1 MDTELLKT
9 FLEVSRTRHFGRA
22 AESLYLTQSAV
33 SFRIRQLENQL
44 GVNLFTRHR
53 NNIRLTA
60 AGEKLLPYA
69 ETLMSTWQ
77 AARKE
82 VAHTSRHNEF
92 SIGASASLWECM
104 LNQWLGRLYQNQ
116 DAHTGLQFEARI
128 AQRQSLVKQLH
139 ERQLDLLITTEAPK
153 MDEFR
158 GLMLNR
164 TKTHVRRE
172 KPSKK
177 STNGRW
183 CPFCANLRLKRHRFE
198 GVFQCPLYFDLS
210 DKKLLTC
217 ETVRLSVKPQFSSQL
232 LGYFTLALY
241 TSAPSKLKGDLNYL
255 RLEWG
260 PDFQQHEAGLI
271 GADEVPILTTSSAEL
286 AQQQIAMLNG
296 CTWLPVSW
304 ARKKGGLH
312 TVVDSTTLS
321 RPLYAIWLQNS
332 DKNALIR
339 DLLKINVLDEVY

>member
-1 MDTELLKT
+1 MESTVDTELLKT

-22 AESLYLTQSAV
+22 AEALYLTQSAV

-53 NNIRLTA
+53 NNIRLTT

-69 ETLMSTWQ
+69 ETLMNTWQ

-104 LNQWLGRLYQNQ
+104 LNAWLGRLYQLQ
-116 DAHTGLQFEARI
+116 EPQSGLQLEARI

-153 MDEFR
+153 MDEF
-158 GLMLNR
+158 
-164 TKTHVRRE
+164 
-172 KPSKK
+172 
-177 STNGRW
+177 
-183 CPFCANLRLKRHRFE
+183 
-198 GVFQCPLYFDLS
+198 
-210 DKKLLTC
+210 
-217 ETVRLSVKPQFSSQL
+217 SSQL
-232 LGYFTLALY
+232 LGHFTLALY
-241 TSAPSKLKGDLNYL
+241 CSSPARKKSELNYL

-260 PDFQQHEAGLI
+260 PDFQQHETGLI
-271 GADEVPILTTSSAEL
+271 AADEVPVLTTSSAEL
-286 AQQQIAMLNG
+286 ARQQLSALNG
-296 CTWLPVSW
+296 CSWLPVNW
-304 ARKKGGLH
+304 ANEKGGLH
-312 TVVDSTTLS
+312 TVADSATLS

-332 DKNALIR
+332 DKYSLIC
-339 DLLKINVLDEVY
+339 DLLKTDVLDEQ

>member
-22 AESLYLTQSAV
+22 AEALYLTQSAV

-69 ETLMSTWQ
+69 ETLMNTWQ

-92 SIGASASLWECM
+92 TIGASASLWECM
-104 LNQWLGRLYQNQ
+104 LNHWLGRLYQKQ
-116 DAHTGLQFEARI
+116 DAHSGMQFEARI

-153 MDEFR
+153 MDEF
-158 GLMLNR
+158 
-164 TKTHVRRE
+164 
-172 KPSKK
+172 
-177 STNGRW
+177 
-183 CPFCANLRLKRHRFE
+183 
-198 GVFQCPLYFDLS
+198 
-210 DKKLLTC
+210 
-217 ETVRLSVKPQFSSQL
+217 SSQL
-232 LGYFTLALY
+232 LGHFTLALY
-241 TSAPSKLKGDLNYL
+241 CSHPSAMKGDLNYL

-260 PDFQQHEAGLI
+260 PDFQQHEAGLLT
-271 GADEVPILTTSSAEL
+271 ADEVPMLTTSSAEL
-286 AQQQIAMLNG
+286 AYQQLAMLNG
-296 CTWLPVSW
+296 CTWLPVCW
-304 ARKKGGLH
+304 AKKKAGLH
-312 TVVDSTTLS
+312 TVTDSSTLA

-332 DKNALIR
+332 DKQALIH
-339 DLLKINVLDEVY
+339 DLLQINVLTDAC

>member
-22 AESLYLTQSAV
+22 AEALYLTQSAV

-69 ETLMSTWQ
+69 ETLMNTWQ

-82 VAHTSRHNEF
+82 VANTSRHNEF

-104 LNQWLGRLYQNQ
+104 LNNWLGRLYQLQ
-116 DAHTGLQFEARI
+116 EPQSSLQFEARI

-153 MDEFR
+153 MDEF
-158 GLMLNR
+158 
-164 TKTHVRRE
+164 
-172 KPSKK
+172 
-177 STNGRW
+177 
-183 CPFCANLRLKRHRFE
+183 
-198 GVFQCPLYFDLS
+198 
-210 DKKLLTC
+210 
-217 ETVRLSVKPQFSSQL
+217 SSQL

-241 TSAPSKLKGDLNYL
+241 CSTPSLTKDELNYL

-260 PDFQQHEAGLI
+260 PDFQQHETGLI
-271 GADEVPILTTSSAEL
+271 AADEVPVLTTSSAEL
-286 AQQQIAMLNG
+286 ARQQLSVLKG
-296 CTWLPVSW
+296 FSWLPINW
-304 ARKKGGLH
+304 AKAKSDLH
-312 TVVDSTTLS
+312 TVADSATLS
-321 RPLYAIWLQNS
+321 RPLYAVWLQNS
-332 DKNALIR
+332 DKYPLIR
-339 DLLKINVLDEVY
+339 DLLKTNILEG

>member
-92 SIGASASLWECM
+92 SIGASAS
-104 LNQWLGRLYQNQ
+104 
-116 DAHTGLQFEARI
+116 
-128 AQRQSLVKQLH
+128 
-139 ERQLDLLITTEAPK
+139 
-153 MDEFR
+153 
-158 GLMLNR
+158 
-164 TKTHVRRE
+164 
-172 KPSKK
+172 
-177 STNGRW
+177 
-183 CPFCANLRLKRHRFE
+183 
-198 GVFQCPLYFDLS
+198 
-210 DKKLLTC
+210 
-217 ETVRLSVKPQFSSQL
+217 
-232 LGYFTLALY
+232 
-241 TSAPSKLKGDLNYL
+241 
-255 RLEWG
+255 
-260 PDFQQHEAGLI
+260 
-271 GADEVPILTTSSAEL
+271 
-286 AQQQIAMLNG
+286 
-296 CTWLPVSW
+296 SW

>member
-22 AESLYLTQSAV
+22 AEALYLTQSAV

-44 GVNLFTRHR
+44 GVKLFTRHR
-53 NNIRLTA
+53 NNIRLTT

-69 ETLMSTWQ
+69 ETLMNTWQ

-104 LNQWLGRLYQNQ
+104 LNAWLGRLYQLQ
-116 DAHTGLQFEARI
+116 EPQSGLQFEARI

-153 MDEFR
+153 MDEF
-158 GLMLNR
+158 
-164 TKTHVRRE
+164 
-172 KPSKK
+172 
-177 STNGRW
+177 
-183 CPFCANLRLKRHRFE
+183 
-198 GVFQCPLYFDLS
+198 
-210 DKKLLTC
+210 
-217 ETVRLSVKPQFSSQL
+217 SSQL
-232 LGYFTLALY
+232 LGHFTLALY
-241 TSAPSKLKGDLNYL
+241 CSSPARKKSELNYL

-260 PDFQQHEAGLI
+260 PDFQQHETGLI
-271 GADEVPILTTSSAEL
+271 AADEVPVLTTSSAEL
-286 AQQQIAMLNG
+286 ARQQLSALNG
-296 CTWLPVSW
+296 CSWLPVNW
-304 ARKKGGLH
+304 ANEKGGLH
-312 TVVDSTTLS
+312 TVADSATLS

-332 DKNALIR
+332 DKYSLIC
-339 DLLKINVLDEVY
+339 DLLKTDVLDEQ

>member
-22 AESLYLTQSAV
+22 AEALYLTQSAV

-53 NNIRLTA
+53 NNIRLTT

-69 ETLMSTWQ
+69 ETLMNTWQ

-104 LNQWLGRLYQNQ
+104 LNAWLGRLYQLQ
-116 DAHTGLQFEARI
+116 EPQSGLQFEARI

-153 MDEFR
+153 MDEF
-158 GLMLNR
+158 
-164 TKTHVRRE
+164 
-172 KPSKK
+172 
-177 STNGRW
+177 
-183 CPFCANLRLKRHRFE
+183 
-198 GVFQCPLYFDLS
+198 
-210 DKKLLTC
+210 
-217 ETVRLSVKPQFSSQL
+217 SSQL
-232 LGYFTLALY
+232 LGHFTLALY
-241 TSAPSKLKGDLNYL
+241 CSSPARKKSELNYL

-260 PDFQQHEAGLI
+260 PDFQQHETGLI
-271 GADEVPILTTSSAEL
+271 AADEVPVLTTSSAEL
-286 AQQQIAMLNG
+286 ARQQLSALNG
-296 CTWLPVSW
+296 CSWLPVNW
-304 ARKKGGLH
+304 ANEKGGLH
-312 TVVDSTTLS
+312 TVADSATLS

-332 DKNALIR
+332 DKYSLICN
-339 DLLKINVLDEVY
+339 LLKTDVLDEQ

>member
-22 AESLYLTQSAV
+22 AEALYLTQSAV

-69 ETLMSTWQ
+69 ETLMNTWQ

-104 LNQWLGRLYQNQ
+104 LNDWLGRLYQRQEPQN
-116 DAHTGLQFEARI
+116 GLQFEARI

-153 MDEFR
+153 MDEF
-158 GLMLNR
+158 
-164 TKTHVRRE
+164 
-172 KPSKK
+172 
-177 STNGRW
+177 
-183 CPFCANLRLKRHRFE
+183 
-198 GVFQCPLYFDLS
+198 
-210 DKKLLTC
+210 
-217 ETVRLSVKPQFSSQL
+217 SSEL
-232 LGYFTLALY
+232 LGHFTLALY
-241 TSAPSKLKGDLNYL
+241 CSSPARMKSELNYL

-271 GADEVPILTTSSAEL
+271 AADEVPVLTTSSAEL
-286 AQQQIAMLNG
+286 ARQQLNALNG
-296 CTWLPVSW
+296 CSWLPVNW
-304 ARKKGGLH
+304 ANEKGGLH
-312 TVVDSTTLS
+312 TVADSATLS

-332 DKNALIR
+332 DKYSLIC
-339 DLLKINVLDEVY
+339 DLLKTDVLDRQ

>member
-116 DAHTGLQFEARI
+116 DAHTGLQFEDDR
-128 AQRQSLVKQLH
+128 
-139 ERQLDLLITTEAPK
+139 DLYGK
-153 MDEFR
+153 SR
-158 GLMLNR
+158 V
-164 TKTHVRRE
+164 H
-172 KPSKK
+172 SKK
-177 STNGRW
+177 AYTLSDNNYIARQYG
-183 CPFCANLRLKRHRFE
+183 FD
-198 GVFQCPLYFDLS
+198 CPLRHQQS
-210 DKKLLTC
+210 
-217 ETVRLSVKPQFSSQL
+217 SV
-232 LGYFTLALY
+232 
-241 TSAPSKLKGDLNYL
+241 
-255 RLEWG
+255 
-260 PDFQQHEAGLI
+260 
-271 GADEVPILTTSSAEL
+271 
-286 AQQQIAMLNG
+286 
-296 CTWLPVSW
+296 
-304 ARKKGGLH
+304 
-312 TVVDSTTLS
+312 
-321 RPLYAIWLQNS
+321 
-332 DKNALIR
+332 
-339 DLLKINVLDEVY
+339 

>member
-22 AESLYLTQSAV
+22 AEALYLTQSAV

-53 NNIRLTA
+53 NNIRLTT

-69 ETLMSTWQ
+69 ETLMNTWQ

-104 LNQWLGRLYQNQ
+104 LNAWLGRLYQLQ
-116 DAHTGLQFEARI
+116 EPQSGLQFEARI

-153 MDEFR
+153 MDEF
-158 GLMLNR
+158 
-164 TKTHVRRE
+164 
-172 KPSKK
+172 
-177 STNGRW
+177 
-183 CPFCANLRLKRHRFE
+183 
-198 GVFQCPLYFDLS
+198 
-210 DKKLLTC
+210 
-217 ETVRLSVKPQFSSQL
+217 SSQL
-232 LGYFTLALY
+232 LGHFTLALY
-241 TSAPSKLKGDLNYL
+241 CSSPARKKSELNYL

-260 PDFQQHEAGLI
+260 PDFQQHETGLI
-271 GADEVPILTTSSAEL
+271 AADEVPVLTTSSAEL
-286 AQQQIAMLNG
+286 ARQQLSALNG
-296 CTWLPVSW
+296 CSWLPVNW
-304 ARKKGGLH
+304 ANEKGGLH
-312 TVVDSTTLS
+312 TVADSATLS
-321 RPLYAIWLQNS
+321 RPLYASWLQNS
-332 DKNALIR
+332 DKYSLIC
-339 DLLKINVLDEVY
+339 DLLKTDVLDEQ

>member
-1 MDTELLKT
+1 MESTVDTELLKT

-22 AESLYLTQSAV
+22 AEALYLTQSAV

-53 NNIRLTA
+53 NNIRLTT

-69 ETLMSTWQ
+69 ETLMNTWQ

-104 LNQWLGRLYQNQ
+104 LNAWLGRLYQLQ
-116 DAHTGLQFEARI
+116 EPQSGLQFEARI

-153 MDEFR
+153 MDEF
-158 GLMLNR
+158 
-164 TKTHVRRE
+164 
-172 KPSKK
+172 
-177 STNGRW
+177 
-183 CPFCANLRLKRHRFE
+183 
-198 GVFQCPLYFDLS
+198 
-210 DKKLLTC
+210 
-217 ETVRLSVKPQFSSQL
+217 SSQL
-232 LGYFTLALY
+232 LGHFTLALY
-241 TSAPSKLKGDLNYL
+241 CSSPARKKSELNYL

-260 PDFQQHEAGLI
+260 PDFQQHETGLI
-271 GADEVPILTTSSAEL
+271 AADEVPVLTTSSAEL
-286 AQQQIAMLNG
+286 ARQQLNALNG
-296 CTWLPVSW
+296 CSWLPVNW
-304 ARKKGGLH
+304 ANEKGGLH
-312 TVVDSTTLS
+312 TVADSATLS

-332 DKNALIR
+332 DKYSLIC
-339 DLLKINVLDEVY
+339 DLLKTDVLDEQ

>member
-22 AESLYLTQSAV
+22 AEALYLTQSAV

-53 NNIRLTA
+53 NNIRLTT

-69 ETLMSTWQ
+69 ETLMNTWQ

-104 LNQWLGRLYQNQ
+104 LNAWLGRLYQLQ
-116 DAHTGLQFEARI
+116 EPQSVLQFEARI

-153 MDEFR
+153 MDEF
-158 GLMLNR
+158 
-164 TKTHVRRE
+164 
-172 KPSKK
+172 
-177 STNGRW
+177 
-183 CPFCANLRLKRHRFE
+183 
-198 GVFQCPLYFDLS
+198 
-210 DKKLLTC
+210 
-217 ETVRLSVKPQFSSQL
+217 SSQL
-232 LGYFTLALY
+232 LGHFTLALY
-241 TSAPSKLKGDLNYL
+241 CSSPARKKSELNYL

-260 PDFQQHEAGLI
+260 PDFQQHETGLI
-271 GADEVPILTTSSAEL
+271 AADEVPVLTTSSAEL
-286 AQQQIAMLNG
+286 ARQQLSALNG
-296 CTWLPVSW
+296 CSWLPVNW
-304 ARKKGGLH
+304 ANEKGGLH
-312 TVVDSTTLS
+312 TVADSATLS

-332 DKNALIR
+332 DKYSLIC
-339 DLLKINVLDEVY
+339 DLLKTDVLDEQ

>member
-116 DAHTGLQFEARI
+116 DVHTGLQFEARI
-128 AQRQSLVKQLH
+128 AQRQSLVNSCMNASLIFLLQLKP
-139 ERQLDLLITTEAPK
+139 PK
-153 MDEFR
+153 W
-158 GLMLNR
+158 
-164 TKTHVRRE
+164 
-172 KPSKK
+172 
-177 STNGRW
+177 TNFVVS
-183 CPFCANLRLKRHRFE
+183 C
-198 GVFQCPLYFDLS
+198 
-210 DKKLLTC
+210 
-217 ETVRLSVKPQFSSQL
+217 
-232 LGYFTLALY
+232 
-241 TSAPSKLKGDLNYL
+241 
-255 RLEWG
+255 WG
-260 PDFQQHEAGLI
+260 ISL
-271 GADEVPILTTSSAEL
+271 
-286 AQQQIAMLNG
+286 
-296 CTWLPVSW
+296 
-304 ARKKGGLH
+304 
-312 TVVDSTTLS
+312 
-321 RPLYAIWLQNS
+321 
-332 DKNALIR
+332 
-339 DLLKINVLDEVY
+339 

>member
-1 MDTELLKT
+1 MESTVDTELLKT

-22 AESLYLTQSAV
+22 AEALYLTQSAV

-53 NNIRLTA
+53 NNIRLTT

-69 ETLMSTWQ
+69 ETLMNTWQ

-104 LNQWLGRLYQNQ
+104 LNAWLGRLYQLQ
-116 DAHTGLQFEARI
+116 EPQSGLQFEARI

-153 MDEFR
+153 MDEF
-158 GLMLNR
+158 
-164 TKTHVRRE
+164 
-172 KPSKK
+172 
-177 STNGRW
+177 
-183 CPFCANLRLKRHRFE
+183 
-198 GVFQCPLYFDLS
+198 
-210 DKKLLTC
+210 
-217 ETVRLSVKPQFSSQL
+217 SSQL
-232 LGYFTLALY
+232 LGHFTLALY
-241 TSAPSKLKGDLNYL
+241 CSSPVRKKSELNYL

-260 PDFQQHEAGLI
+260 QDFQQHETGLI
-271 GADEVPILTTSSAEL
+271 AADEVPVLTTSSAEL
-286 AQQQIAMLNG
+286 ARQQLSALNG
-296 CTWLPVSW
+296 CSWLPVNW
-304 ARKKGGLH
+304 ANEKGGLH
-312 TVVDSTTLS
+312 TVADSATLS

-332 DKNALIR
+332 DKYSLIC
-339 DLLKINVLDEVY
+339 DLLKTDVLDEQ

>member
-1 MDTELLKT
+1 MESTVDTELLKT

-22 AESLYLTQSAV
+22 AEALYLTQSAV

-53 NNIRLTA
+53 NNIRLTT

-69 ETLMSTWQ
+69 ETLMNTWQ

-104 LNQWLGRLYQNQ
+104 LNAWLGRLYQLQ
-116 DAHTGLQFEARI
+116 EPQSGLQFEARI

-153 MDEFR
+153 MDEF
-158 GLMLNR
+158 
-164 TKTHVRRE
+164 
-172 KPSKK
+172 
-177 STNGRW
+177 
-183 CPFCANLRLKRHRFE
+183 
-198 GVFQCPLYFDLS
+198 
-210 DKKLLTC
+210 
-217 ETVRLSVKPQFSSQL
+217 SSQL
-232 LGYFTLALY
+232 LVHFTLALY
-241 TSAPSKLKGDLNYL
+241 CSSPARKKSELNYL

-260 PDFQQHEAGLI
+260 PDFQQHETGLI
-271 GADEVPILTTSSAEL
+271 AADEVPVLTTSSAEL
-286 AQQQIAMLNG
+286 ARQQLSALNG
-296 CTWLPVSW
+296 CSWLPVNW
-304 ARKKGGLH
+304 ANEKGGLH
-312 TVVDSTTLS
+312 TVADSATLS

-332 DKNALIR
+332 DKYSLIC
-339 DLLKINVLDEVY
+339 DLLKTDVLDEQ

>member
-22 AESLYLTQSAV
+22 AEALYLTQSAV

-53 NNIRLTA
+53 NNIRLTT

-69 ETLMSTWQ
+69 ETLMNTWQ

-104 LNQWLGRLYQNQ
+104 LNAWLGRLYQLQ
-116 DAHTGLQFEARI
+116 EPQSGLQFEARI

-153 MDEFR
+153 MDEF
-158 GLMLNR
+158 
-164 TKTHVRRE
+164 
-172 KPSKK
+172 
-177 STNGRW
+177 
-183 CPFCANLRLKRHRFE
+183 
-198 GVFQCPLYFDLS
+198 
-210 DKKLLTC
+210 
-217 ETVRLSVKPQFSSQL
+217 SSQL
-232 LGYFTLALY
+232 LGHFTLALY
-241 TSAPSKLKGDLNYL
+241 CSSPARKKSELNYL

-260 PDFQQHEAGLI
+260 PDFQQHETGLI
-271 GADEVPILTTSSAEL
+271 EADEVPVLTTSSAEL
-286 AQQQIAMLNG
+286 ARQQLSALNG
-296 CTWLPVSW
+296 CSWLPVNW
-304 ARKKGGLH
+304 ANEKGGLH
-312 TVVDSTTLS
+312 TVADSATLS

-332 DKNALIR
+332 DKYSLIC
-339 DLLKINVLDEVY
+339 DLLKTDVLDEQ

>member
-22 AESLYLTQSAV
+22 AEALYLTQSAV

-53 NNIRLTA
+53 NNIRLTT

-69 ETLMSTWQ
+69 ETLMNTWQ

-104 LNQWLGRLYQNQ
+104 LNAWLGRLYQLQ
-116 DAHTGLQFEARI
+116 EPQSGLQFEARI

-153 MDEFR
+153 MDEF
-158 GLMLNR
+158 
-164 TKTHVRRE
+164 
-172 KPSKK
+172 
-177 STNGRW
+177 
-183 CPFCANLRLKRHRFE
+183 
-198 GVFQCPLYFDLS
+198 
-210 DKKLLTC
+210 
-217 ETVRLSVKPQFSSQL
+217 SSQL
-232 LGYFTLALY
+232 LGHFTLALY
-241 TSAPSKLKGDLNYL
+241 CSSPARKKSEFNYL

-260 PDFQQHEAGLI
+260 PDFQQHETGLI
-271 GADEVPILTTSSAEL
+271 AADEVPVLTTSSAEL
-286 AQQQIAMLNG
+286 ARQQLSALNG
-296 CTWLPVSW
+296 CSWLPVNW
-304 ARKKGGLH
+304 ANEKGGLH
-312 TVVDSTTLS
+312 TVADSATLS

-332 DKNALIR
+332 DKYSLIC
-339 DLLKINVLDEVY
+339 DLLKTDVLDEQ

>member
-1 MDTELLKT
+1 MESTVDTELLKT

-22 AESLYLTQSAV
+22 AEALYLTQSAV

-53 NNIRLTA
+53 NNIRLTT

-69 ETLMSTWQ
+69 ETLMNTWQ

-104 LNQWLGRLYQNQ
+104 LNAWLGRLYQLQ
-116 DAHTGLQFEARI
+116 EPQSGLQFEARI

-153 MDEFR
+153 MDEF
-158 GLMLNR
+158 
-164 TKTHVRRE
+164 
-172 KPSKK
+172 
-177 STNGRW
+177 
-183 CPFCANLRLKRHRFE
+183 
-198 GVFQCPLYFDLS
+198 
-210 DKKLLTC
+210 
-217 ETVRLSVKPQFSSQL
+217 SSQL
-232 LGYFTLALY
+232 LGHFTLALY
-241 TSAPSKLKGDLNYL
+241 CSSPARKKSELNYL

-260 PDFQQHEAGLI
+260 PDFQQHETGLI
-271 GADEVPILTTSSAEL
+271 AADEVPVLTTSSAEL
-286 AQQQIAMLNG
+286 ARQQLSALNG
-296 CTWLPVSW
+296 CSWLPVNW
-304 ARKKGGLH
+304 VNEKGGLH
-312 TVVDSTTLS
+312 TVADSAALS

-332 DKNALIR
+332 DKYSLIC
-339 DLLKINVLDEVY
+339 DLLKTDVLDDQ

>member
-22 AESLYLTQSAV
+22 AEALYLTQSAV

-53 NNIRLTA
+53 NNIRLTT

-69 ETLMSTWQ
+69 ETLMNTWQ

-104 LNQWLGRLYQNQ
+104 LNAWLGRLYQLQ
-116 DAHTGLQFEARI
+116 EPQSGLQLEARI

-153 MDEFR
+153 MDEF
-158 GLMLNR
+158 
-164 TKTHVRRE
+164 
-172 KPSKK
+172 
-177 STNGRW
+177 
-183 CPFCANLRLKRHRFE
+183 
-198 GVFQCPLYFDLS
+198 
-210 DKKLLTC
+210 
-217 ETVRLSVKPQFSSQL
+217 SSQL
-232 LGYFTLALY
+232 LGHFTLALY
-241 TSAPSKLKGDLNYL
+241 CSSPARKKSELNYL

-260 PDFQQHEAGLI
+260 PDFQQHETGLI
-271 GADEVPILTTSSAEL
+271 AADEVPVLTTSSAEL
-286 AQQQIAMLNG
+286 ARQQLSALNG
-296 CTWLPVSW
+296 CSWLPVNW
-304 ARKKGGLH
+304 ANEKGGLH
-312 TVVDSTTLS
+312 TVADSATLS

-332 DKNALIR
+332 DKYSLIC
-339 DLLKINVLDEVY
+339 DLLKTDVLDEQ

>member
-1 MDTELLKT
+1 MESTVDTELLKT

-22 AESLYLTQSAV
+22 AEALYLTQSAV

-53 NNIRLTA
+53 NNIRLTT

-69 ETLMSTWQ
+69 ETLMNTWQ

-104 LNQWLGRLYQNQ
+104 LNAWLGRLYQLQ
-116 DAHTGLQFEARI
+116 EPQSGLQFEARI

-153 MDEFR
+153 MDEF
-158 GLMLNR
+158 
-164 TKTHVRRE
+164 
-172 KPSKK
+172 
-177 STNGRW
+177 
-183 CPFCANLRLKRHRFE
+183 
-198 GVFQCPLYFDLS
+198 
-210 DKKLLTC
+210 
-217 ETVRLSVKPQFSSQL
+217 SSQL
-232 LGYFTLALY
+232 LGHFTLALY
-241 TSAPSKLKGDLNYL
+241 CSSPARKKSELNYL

-260 PDFQQHEAGLI
+260 PDFQQHETGLI
-271 GADEVPILTTSSAEL
+271 AADEGPVLTTSSAEL
-286 AQQQIAMLNG
+286 ARQQLSALNG
-296 CTWLPVSW
+296 CSWLPVNW
-304 ARKKGGLH
+304 VNEKGGLH
-312 TVVDSTTLS
+312 TVADSATLS

-332 DKNALIR
+332 DKYSLIC
-339 DLLKINVLDEVY
+339 DLLKTDVLDDQ